1 LYLLD
6 PSNDPEFFWQV
17 ISGPPCIS
25 GSAKRSSILQEIQ
38 EFLNVEKTKILNFAA
53 TRRLSRHACI
63 VRILNHWGDLTQ
75 YFQLAVFEDKLKTA
89 ENILSE
95 LQNIYTKAYLLFLK
109 YALNFINTFNAL
121 FQSKTILIHVLH
133 EQSQILLK
141 DLCSN
146 FIKPE
151 IWMQTNLHEIDV
163 FINNHHLPLN
173 KIKLGIE
180 CEAIVEHQMTTDG
193 RNEFIRNCLNFYIT
207 ATREM
212 QERLPLNNDF
222 FKNLIFLNPAV
233 AFSVEKRE
241 QHTVEMKH
249 VATKFANYIDLTN
262 LSVEWSKL
270 PHVFSELDINN
281 FKSMKVD
288 QMWLKIAETKNFNEE
303 DLFPNLG
310 KLASLVLTLPHSNAE
325 AERIFSV
332 VTDIKTKKRN
342 RIGSGTLNSM
352 CVVRSSLQNKE
363 VDCTTFKITRQHL
376 DLHKKTM
383 YSFK

>member
-1 LYLLD
+1 
-6 PSNDPEFFWQV
+6 V
-17 ISGPPCIS
+17 
-25 GSAKRSSILQEIQ
+25 
-38 EFLNVEKTKILNFAA
+38 
-53 TRRLSRHACI
+53 
-63 VRILNHWGDLTQ
+63 
-75 YFQLAVFEDKLKTA
+75 LK
-89 ENILSE
+89 
-95 LQNIYTKAYLLFLK
+95 
-109 YALNFINTFNAL
+109 
-121 FQSKTILIHVLH
+121 
-133 EQSQILLK
+133 
-141 DLCSN
+141 
-146 FIKPE
+146 
-151 IWMQTNLHEIDV
+151 
-163 FINNHHLPLN
+163 
-173 KIKLGIE
+173 
-180 CEAIVEHQMTTDG
+180 
-193 RNEFIRNCLNFYIT
+193 
-207 ATREM
+207 
-212 QERLPLNNDF
+212 
-222 FKNLIFLNPAV
+222 
-233 AFSVEKRE
+233 KRE